1 MCCEFTEQEKQQEE
15 ASVME
20 GEGPGAVQ
28 PTGAATH
35 VSTGSSIEEAAS
47 SQENIHATDPHHG
60 DVHGGGEGMS
70 DNLSALTCNWAIRS

>member
-1 MCCEFTEQEKQQEE
+1 MCREFTEQEKQQEE

-60 DVHGGGEGMS
+60 DV
-70 DNLSALTCNWAIRS
+70 NY